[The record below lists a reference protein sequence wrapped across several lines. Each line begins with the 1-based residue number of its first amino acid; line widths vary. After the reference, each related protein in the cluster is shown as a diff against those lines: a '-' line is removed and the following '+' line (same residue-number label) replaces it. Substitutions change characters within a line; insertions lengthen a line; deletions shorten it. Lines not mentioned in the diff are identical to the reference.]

1 MMQRV
6 RVEVIRT
13 DAIPHDG
20 RAYLD
25 GDITG
30 DGLITLWVL
39 SSLVTEQEARAL
51 AEELTGLTRKT
62 LLDLLA

>member
-1 MMQRV
+1 MDQHV

-13 DAIPHDG
+13 PVIPHGG

-25 GDITG
+25 GDVTG
-30 DGLITLWVL
+30 DGLVTLWVL
-39 SSLVTEQEARAL
+39 QSLVTEQEAADL
-51 AEELTGLTRKT
+51 AEELTGLTRRK

>member
-13 DAIPHDG
+13 PVIPHGG

-25 GDITG
+25 GEVTG

-39 SSLVTEQEARAL
+39 STLVTEQEAAAL
-51 AEELTGLTRKT
+51 AEELTGVTHTT
-62 LLDLLA
+62 LLALLT